1 MVAAHS
7 RQQWRDCSPRLATPP
22 TAGRSNRLADF
33 ELIASALGFEL
44 MPWQKRV
51 IEVATEYDI
60 DTGVPYYREIIVT
73 VPRQSGKT
81 LLILVWMLHRALLWG
96 SGRPQFIAY
105 TAQDGQSARQKLIE
119 DHMPIVE
126 RSSIGPTVSAV
137 KRGMADTVIK
147 FGNGSWIRPFSNSET
162 AGHGKT
168 LHMAVYDEAMEA
180 VDDRREQGLSP
191 AMVTNRDA
199 QSLVFST
206 AGKASS
212 LFLNRKIDLGRSYV
226 EQGKTSGIAHFEW
239 SAADDVDPADEEAW
253 WDFMPALGNTIDPE
267 VIRVERSKMPDGEF
281 RRAYMNQKWVMDDRV
296 IPESAWSAVLDS
308 EVAPKG
314 GLVLAADAK
323 PDMSSA
329 AIAVADSSGRVELIE
344 HHDDSGWVVDR
355 LEELSKRHNARVVID
370 KRGPLAWAADE
381 LAGRRV
387 PLVEISTGE
396 YIKYTGALFTNVM
409 DKRIRVRPSDALNQ
423 AVAAARKRKVG
434 DSWVWT
440 RSDTDQDVCPLV
452 AVTLALG
459 VAFVTSTE
467 QGIGVMLV

>member
-1 MVAAHS
+1 
-7 RQQWRDCSPRLATPP
+7 
-22 TAGRSNRLADF
+22 
-33 ELIASALGFEL
+33 
-44 MPWQKRV
+44 MPWQVRV
-51 IEVATEYDI
+51 IEVATEYDP
-60 DTGVPYYREIIVT
+60 DTGNPFYREIIVT

-81 LLILVWMLHRALLWG
+81 LLILVWMLHRALMWS

-126 RSSIGPTVSAV
+126 ESSIAATVSAV

-147 FGNGSWIRPFSNSET
+147 FRNRSWIRPFSNSET

-180 VDDRREQGLSP
+180 VDERREQGLSP
-191 AMVTNRDA
+191 AMVTIRDA

-212 LFLNRKIDLGRSYV
+212 VFLNRKIDLGRSYV
-226 EQGKTSGIAHFEW
+226 EQGKTTGIAHFEW
-239 SAADDVDPADEEAW
+239 SAADDVDPDDEDAW
-253 WDFMPALGNTIDPE
+253 WGFMPALGNTIDLE
-267 VIRVERSKMPDGEF
+267 VIRIERSKMPDGEF

-296 IPESAWSAVLDS
+296 IPESAWNAVCDPD
-308 EVAPKG
+308 VAPKG

-323 PDMSSA
+323 PDLSAA

-344 HHDDSGWVVDR
+344 HHNDSGWVVDR
-355 LEELSKRHNARVVID
+355 LEELSKRHNASVVVD
-370 KRGPLAWAADE
+370 KRGPLSWVADE

-387 PLVEISTGE
+387 PLIEISTNE
-396 YIKYTGALFTNVM
+396 YVKYTGALFTNVM
-409 DKRIRVRPSDALNQ
+409 DKRIRVRPHDALNQ

-440 RSDTDQDVCPLV
+440 RSDTNADVCPLV

-459 VAFVTSTE
+459 EAFKTDLKGEV
-467 QGIGVMLV
+467 GVMLV